1 MFSSMTWLKL
11 HIRVL
16 LFDVLSQV
24 LLFRYIVKGMSR
36 CQSCKYKYNN
46 NRGLKQVKFFDSHK
60 PEVNFN
66 NFACQNHVLSQIC
79 KLIVSTCEK
88 ITNNINVVDIKK
100 VS

>member
-36 CQSCKYKYNN
+36 CQSCKYNN

-66 NFACQNHVLSQIC
+66 FACQNHVLPQIC

-88 ITNNINVVDIKK
+88 IANNINVVNIEKM
-100 VS
+100 S

>member
-46 NRGLKQVKFFDSHK
+46 NRGLKQVKFFHSHK
-60 PEVNFN
+60 PEVNF

-88 ITNNINVVDIKK
+88 IANNINVVDVKK
-100 VS
+100 MS